1 MNDVSPSTVILKPG
15 APQQA
20 FDFDVTIVGAGPV
33 GLALAGWLA
42 RRSVTRELKI
52 ALIDARE
59 PEDSIA
65 DPRAIA
71 VSHGSRMILEPLRWP
86 ADATAIQRIHVSQR
100 GHFGRTLI
108 DHGEHGLPALGYV
121 LRYGSIVHGLAE
133 AVHATPVHW
142 FRSTSAAAPVE
153 EEDGVTLPIE
163 TAGVTR
169 RLRTRV
175 LVSAEGG
182 LFGDQ
187 KAAKHRE
194 RHAERHGGERVPGG
208 ESALHAAE
216 PVARVEPAD
225 DETAHAHL
233 AAHDGH
239 DGHDANDGRSE
250 APSGAAHH
258 ANHANH
264 ANHAHQQSTA
274 RRDKASSRDYG
285 QTALVGT
292 VSVSAPQPHVA
303 WERFTPEGPIALLP
317 MGGVRGADYALVW
330 CCAPE
335 EAARRAQ
342 LSDDEFLRELG
353 EAFGGRMGRFTQI
366 KGRASFPLGL
376 NAVDTLVRGRIVAIG
391 NAAQTL
397 HPVAGQG
404 LNLGLRD
411 AHALVDAL
419 CAQGPTPLAL
429 AAFAQRRALDRRMTI
444 GATDTL
450 ARLFT
455 VDFAPLAVLR
465 GLALTALEFAP
476 PVKTALARQ
485 MMFGQRR

>member
-1 MNDVSPSTVILKPG
+1 MNDVSQSTVILKP
-15 APQQA
+15 AAAAHP

-42 RRSVTRELKI
+42 RRSATRALQI

-86 ADATAIQRIHVSQR
+86 ADATAIRRIHVSQR

-142 FRSTSAAAPVE
+142 FRSTSAGAPTQE
-153 EEDGVTLPIE
+153 FDGVTLPIE

-169 RLRTRV
+169 QLRTRI
-175 LVSAEGG
+175 LVNAEGG

-187 KAAKHRE
+187 KSGRGVAKGASVNADEQTDPRANAETPDNRAAGVEVKSVDPRTG
-194 RHAERHGGERVPGG
+194 RDGAAARRTGR
-208 ESALHAAE
+208 AAAE
-216 PVARVEPAD
+216 PA
-225 DETAHAHL
+225 L
-233 AAHDGH
+233 
-239 DGHDANDGRSE
+239 
-250 APSGAAHH
+250 
-258 ANHANH
+258 
-264 ANHAHQQSTA
+264 
-274 RRDKASSRDYG
+274 RDYG

-292 VSVSAPQPHVA
+292 VTVSSPQPHVA
-303 WERFTPEGPIALLP
+303 WERFTSQGPIALLP

-342 LSDDEFLRELG
+342 LSDEAFLHELG
-353 EAFGGRMGRFTQI
+353 AAFGDRMGRFTHI

-376 NAVDTLVRGRIVAIG
+376 NAVETLVNGHIVAIG

-411 AHALVDAL
+411 AHSLADAL
-419 CAQGPTPLAL
+419 SAEGPTPLAL
-429 AAFAQRRALDRRMTI
+429 ATFAQRRALDRRLTI

-455 VDFAPLAVLR
+455 VDFAPLAIMR
-465 GLALTALEFAP
+465 GLALTALEFLP

>member
-1 MNDVSPSTVILKPG
+1 MNDVPQSTVILKP
-15 APQQA
+15 AVSEHP

-42 RRSVTRELKI
+42 RRSATQALKI

-108 DHGEHGLPALGYV
+108 DHSEHGLPALGYV

-133 AVHATPVHW
+133 AVHASSVHW
-142 FRSTSAAAPVE
+142 FRSTSASAPAQE
-153 EEDGVTLPIE
+153 RDGVTLPVE
-163 TAGVTR
+163 TAGITR
-169 RLRTRV
+169 HLRTRI
-175 LVSAEGG
+175 LVNAEGG

-187 KAAKHRE
+187 KAGKRAAGKADNGNGE
-194 RHAERHGGERVPGG
+194 GG
-208 ESALHAAE
+208 
-216 PVARVEPAD
+216 
-225 DETAHAHL
+225 T
-233 AAHDGH
+233 
-239 DGHDANDGRSE
+239 
-250 APSGAAHH
+250 
-258 ANHANH
+258 
-264 ANHAHQQSTA
+264 
-274 RRDKASSRDYG
+274 RDYG

-303 WERFTPEGPIALLP
+303 WERFTSQGPIALLP

-330 CCAPE
+330 CCAPD
-335 EAARRAQ
+335 EATRRSQ

-353 EAFGGRMGRFTQI
+353 AAFGNRMGRFIQI

-376 NAVDTLVRGRIVAIG
+376 NAVDTLVNGHVVAIG

-411 AHALVDAL
+411 AHALADAL
-419 CAQGPTPLAL
+419 SAEGPTPLAL
-429 AAFAQRRALDRRMTI
+429 ATFAQRRALDRRLTI

-455 VDFAPLAVLR
+455 VDFPPLAALR
-465 GLALTALEFAP
+465 GLALTALEFVP

>member
-1 MNDVSPSTVILKPG
+1 MNQNSHAVVILKP
-15 APQQA
+15 ASRQP

-52 ALIDARE
+52 ALVDARE

-86 ADATAIQRIHVSQR
+86 AEATAIERIHVSQR

-108 DHGEHGLPALGYV
+108 DHHEHGLPALGYV
-121 LRYGSIVHGLAE
+121 LRYGAIVHGLAD
-133 AVHATPVHW
+133 AVRATPVHW
-142 FRSTSAAAPVE
+142 YRSTSAGTPVQE
-153 EEDGVTLPIE
+153 RDGVTLPIE
-163 TAGVTR
+163 TAGVAR
-169 RLRTRV
+169 QLRTRI
-175 LVSAEGG
+175 LVNAEGG

-187 KAAKHRE
+187 K
-194 RHAERHGGERVPGG
+194 HGGGAG
-208 ESALHAAE
+208 KDAA
-216 PVARVEPAD
+216 R
-225 DETAHAHL
+225 
-233 AAHDGH
+233 
-239 DGHDANDGRSE
+239 
-250 APSGAAHH
+250 GAAGS
-258 ANHANH
+258 AAGNAAPRPAADAASNS
-264 ANHAHQQSTA
+264 AAPPAREAARAGKSARTA
-274 RRDKASSRDYG
+274 IAGSRDYG

-292 VSVSAPQPHVA
+292 VTVSAPQPHVA
-303 WERFTPEGPIALLP
+303 WERFTAQGPIALLP

-330 CCAPE
+330 CCSPD

-342 LSDDEFLRELG
+342 LSDAEFLRELDA
-353 EAFGGRMGRFTQI
+353 AFGDRMGRFTHI
-366 KGRASFPLGL
+366 TGRASFPLGL
-376 NAVDTLVRGRIVAIG
+376 NAIDTQVNGHIVAIG

-411 AHALVDAL
+411 AHALADAL
-419 CAQGPTPLAL
+419 SAEGPTSLAL
-429 AAFAQRRALDRRMTI
+429 AAFAQRRALDRRLTI
-444 GATDTL
+444 GSTDTL

-455 VDFAPLAVLR
+455 VDVAPLAVLR
-465 GLALTALEFAP
+465 GLALTALEFVP
-476 PVKTALARQ
+476 PLKTALARQ

>member
-1 MNDVSPSTVILKPG
+1 MNDASPSTVILKP
-15 APQQA
+15 AALNQH

-42 RRSVTRELKI
+42 RRSATRELKI

-133 AVHATPVHW
+133 AVHATRVHW
-142 FRSTSAAAPVE
+142 FRSTSAATPVQE
-153 EEDGVTLPIE
+153 QDGVTLPIE

-169 RLRTRV
+169 RLRTRI

-187 KAAKHRE
+187 RGAQKAGKRE
-194 RHAERHGGERVPGG
+194 G
-208 ESALHAAE
+208 ESATNG
-216 PVARVEPAD
+216 AD
-225 DETAHAHL
+225 K
-233 AAHDGH
+233 
-239 DGHDANDGRSE
+239 
-250 APSGAAHH
+250 GA
-258 ANHANH
+258 
-264 ANHAHQQSTA
+264 
-274 RRDKASSRDYG
+274 DKPGTRDYG

-292 VSVSAPQPHVA
+292 VSVSTPQPHVA

-330 CCAPE
+330 CCAPD

-342 LSDDEFLRELG
+342 LPDDAFLRELG
-353 EAFGGRMGRFTQI
+353 AAFGGRMGRFTHI

-376 NAVDTLVRGRIVAIG
+376 NAVDTQVSGRVVAIG

-411 AHALVDAL
+411 AHALADAL
-419 CAQGPTPLAL
+419 SAEGPTTLAL
-429 AAFAQRRALDRRMTI
+429 ATFAQRRALDRRLTI

-455 VDFAPLAVLR
+455 VDFAPLAIMR
-465 GLALTALEFAP
+465 GLALTALEFVP

>member
-1 MNDVSPSTVILKPG
+1 MNDVSQSTVILKP
-15 APQQA
+15 AVSDRP

-42 RRSVTRELKI
+42 RRSATHALKI

-71 VSHGSRMILEPLRWP
+71 VSQGSRMILEPLRWP

-108 DHGEHGLPALGYV
+108 DHSEHGLPALGYV
-121 LRYGSIVHGLAE
+121 LRYGAIVHGLAE
-133 AVHATPVHW
+133 AVHATSVHW
-142 FRSTSAAAPVE
+142 FRSTSAAAPTQDL
-153 EEDGVTLPIE
+153 DGVTLPIE
-163 TAGVTR
+163 TAGVER
-169 RLRTRV
+169 QLRTRI
-175 LVSAEGG
+175 LVNAEGG

-187 KAAKHRE
+187 K
-194 RHAERHGGERVPGG
+194 
-208 ESALHAAE
+208 
-216 PVARVEPAD
+216 
-225 DETAHAHL
+225 TA
-233 AAHDGH
+233 
-239 DGHDANDGRSE
+239 GR
-250 APSGAAHH
+250 AGSGA
-258 ANHANH
+258 
-264 ANHAHQQSTA
+264 SG
-274 RRDKASSRDYG
+274 DSRDYG

-303 WERFTPEGPIALLP
+303 WERFTSQGPIALLP
-317 MGGVRGADYALVW
+317 MGGVRGANYALVW

-342 LSDDEFLRELG
+342 LPDDEFLRELG
-353 EAFGGRMGRFTQI
+353 AAFGSRMGSFTQI

-376 NAVDTLVRGRIVAIG
+376 NTVDTLVKGHIVAIG

-411 AHALVDAL
+411 AHALADAL
-419 CAQGPTPLAL
+419 STEGPTPLAL
-429 AAFAQRRALDRRMTI
+429 ATFAQRRALDRRLTI

-455 VDFAPLAVLR
+455 VDFPPLAALR
-465 GLALTALEFAP
+465 GLALTALEFVP

>member
-1 MNDVSPSTVILKPG
+1 MNDVSLSTVILKP
-15 APQQA
+15 AASDPS

-42 RRSVTRELKI
+42 RRSATRVLKV

-108 DHGEHGLPALGYV
+108 DHSEHGLPALGYV
-121 LRYGSIVHGLAE
+121 LRYGSIVHGLAK
-133 AVHATPVHW
+133 AVHATDVHW
-142 FRSTSAAAPVE
+142 FRSTSATVPTQE
-153 EEDGVTLPIE
+153 NDGVTLPIA

-169 RLRTRV
+169 HLRTRI
-175 LVSAEGG
+175 LVNAEGG

-187 KAAKHRE
+187 KAVT
-194 RHAERHGGERVPGG
+194 GG
-208 ESALHAAE
+208 
-216 PVARVEPAD
+216 
-225 DETAHAHL
+225 T
-233 AAHDGH
+233 
-239 DGHDANDGRSE
+239 
-250 APSGAAHH
+250 
-258 ANHANH
+258 
-264 ANHAHQQSTA
+264 
-274 RRDKASSRDYG
+274 RDYG

-303 WERFTPEGPIALLP
+303 WERFTSQGPIALLP

-330 CCAPE
+330 CCAPD
-335 EAARRAQ
+335 EAERRSQ
-342 LSDDEFLRELG
+342 LSDEDFLRELG
-353 EAFGGRMGRFTQI
+353 AAFGDRMGRFTQVR
-366 KGRASFPLGL
+366 GRASFPLGL
-376 NAVDTLVRGRIVAIG
+376 NTVDTLVKGRVVAIG

-411 AHALVDAL
+411 AHSLADAL
-419 CAQGPTPLAL
+419 SAEGPTPLAL
-429 AAFAQRRALDRRMTI
+429 AIFAQRRALDRRLTI

-455 VDFAPLAVLR
+455 FDFPPLAVLR
-465 GLALTALEFAP
+465 GFALTALEFMP

>member
-1 MNDVSPSTVILKPG
+1 MNDVSPSTVILKPR
-15 APQQA
+15 ALEQT

-42 RRSVTRELKI
+42 RRSITRELKI

-133 AVHATPVHW
+133 AVRATPVHW
-142 FRSTSAAAPVE
+142 FRSTSGAAPVQ

-169 RLRTRV
+169 RLRTRI

-187 KAAKHRE
+187 KGD
-194 RHAERHGGERVPGG
+194 RHHGRHGAKGG
-208 ESALHAAE
+208 DDDAAHSLAAE
-216 PVARVEPAD
+216 
-225 DETAHAHL
+225 
-233 AAHDGH
+233 AAHDPAV
-239 DGHDANDGRSE
+239 ANADPAERDTLNARTAEHPAANSPTAERDFGAQARGESSNHGTGR
-250 APSGAAHH
+250 H
-258 ANHANH
+258 AR
-264 ANHAHQQSTA
+264 
-274 RRDKASSRDYG
+274 RRDKSGTRDYG

-342 LSDDEFLRELG
+342 LPDDAFLRELG
-353 EAFGGRMGRFTQI
+353 TAFGTRMGRFTQI

-376 NAVDTLVRGRIVAIG
+376 NAVDTLVRGRVVAIG

-419 CAQGPTPLAL
+419 SAEGPTPLAL

-455 VDFAPLAVLR
+455 VDFAPLAILR

>member
-1 MNDVSPSTVILKPG
+1 MNDVSQSTVILKPAKAG
-15 APQQA
+15 PP

-42 RRSVTRELKI
+42 RRSATRELKI
-52 ALIDARE
+52 ALVDARE

-133 AVHATPVHW
+133 AVHATSVHW
-142 FRSTSAAAPVE
+142 FRSTSAAAPTQE
-153 EEDGVTLPIE
+153 LDGVTLPIE

-169 RLRTRV
+169 RLRTRI
-175 LVSAEGG
+175 LVNAEGG

-187 KAAKHRE
+187 KSAKRAGKRAGKDASMSADEQVGHDSDSDSADNRAANS
-194 RHAERHGGERVPGG
+194 AAQSAA
-208 ESALHAAE
+208 ESADRSSGRTGDAARR
-216 PVARVEPAD
+216 AGRGAVEP
-225 DETAHAHL
+225 
-233 AAHDGH
+233 G
-239 DGHDANDGRSE
+239 
-250 APSGAAHH
+250 
-258 ANHANH
+258 
-264 ANHAHQQSTA
+264 
-274 RRDKASSRDYG
+274 SRDYG

-292 VSVSAPQPHVA
+292 VTVSAPQPHVA
-303 WERFTPEGPIALLP
+303 WERFTSQGPIALLP

-335 EAARRAQ
+335 EATRRAQ
-342 LSDDEFLRELG
+342 LSDEDFLRELG
-353 EAFGGRMGRFTQI
+353 AAFGDRMGRFTHI

-376 NAVDTLVRGRIVAIG
+376 NAVETLVNGHVVAIG

-411 AHALVDAL
+411 AHALADAL
-419 CAQGPTPLAL
+419 SAEGPTPLAL
-429 AAFAQRRALDRRMTI
+429 ATFAQRRALDRRMTI

-455 VDFAPLAVLR
+455 IDFAPLAVVR
-465 GLALTALEFAP
+465 GLALTALEFLP

>member
-1 MNDVSPSTVILKPG
+1 MNDVSQSTVILKP
-15 APQQA
+15 AAATHP

-42 RRSVTRELKI
+42 RRSATQALRI
-52 ALIDARE
+52 ALVDARE

-86 ADATAIQRIHVSQR
+86 ADATAIRRIHVSQR

-108 DHGEHGLPALGYV
+108 DHSEHGLPALGYV

-142 FRSTSAAAPVE
+142 FRSTSAGAPTQE
-153 EEDGVTLPIE
+153 LDGVTLPIE

-169 RLRTRV
+169 QLRTRI
-175 LVSAEGG
+175 LVNAEGG
-182 LFGDQ
+182 LLGDQ
-187 KAAKHRE
+187 KSGRGVAKGASVNADEQADHRANAETPDNRAAGVEVKSVDPRTG
-194 RHAERHGGERVPGG
+194 RDGAAARRTGR
-208 ESALHAAE
+208 AAAE
-216 PVARVEPAD
+216 P
-225 DETAHAHL
+225 
-233 AAHDGH
+233 G
-239 DGHDANDGRSE
+239 
-250 APSGAAHH
+250 
-258 ANHANH
+258 
-264 ANHAHQQSTA
+264 
-274 RRDKASSRDYG
+274 SRDYG

-292 VSVSAPQPHVA
+292 VTVSSPQPHVA
-303 WERFTPEGPIALLP
+303 WERFTSQGPIALLP

-342 LSDDEFLRELG
+342 LSDEAFLHELG
-353 EAFGGRMGRFTQI
+353 AAFGDRMGRFTHI

-376 NAVDTLVRGRIVAIG
+376 NAVETLVNGHIVAIG

-411 AHALVDAL
+411 AHSLADAL
-419 CAQGPTPLAL
+419 SAEGPTPLAL
-429 AAFAQRRALDRRMTI
+429 ATFAQRRALDRRMTI

-455 VDFAPLAVLR
+455 VDFAPLAIMR
-465 GLALTALEFAP
+465 GLALTALEFLP

>member
-1 MNDVSPSTVILKPG
+1 MNDVSPSTVILKP
-15 APQQA
+15 ASAAHPY
-20 FDFDVTIVGAGPV
+20 DFDVTIVGAGPV

-42 RRSVTRELKI
+42 RRSATQALKI
-52 ALIDARE
+52 ALVDARE

-108 DHGEHGLPALGYV
+108 DHAEHGLPALGYV

-133 AVHATPVHW
+133 AVHASPVHW
-142 FRSTSAAAPVE
+142 FRSTSAAAPTQE
-153 EEDGVTLPIE
+153 HDGVTLPIE
-163 TAGVTR
+163 TAGVAR
-169 RLRTRV
+169 SLRTRI
-175 LVSAEGG
+175 LVNAEGG

-187 KAAKHRE
+187 KSGKRT
-194 RHAERHGGERVPGG
+194 GED
-208 ESALHAAE
+208 SA
-216 PVARVEPAD
+216 
-225 DETAHAHL
+225 
-233 AAHDGH
+233 
-239 DGHDANDGRSE
+239 
-250 APSGAAHH
+250 
-258 ANHANH
+258 
-264 ANHAHQQSTA
+264 
-274 RRDKASSRDYG
+274 SRDYG

-292 VSVSAPQPHVA
+292 VTVSSPQPHVA
-303 WERFTPEGPIALLP
+303 WERFTSQGPIALLP

-335 EAARRAQ
+335 EAARRTQ
-342 LSDDEFLRELG
+342 LSDADFLRELG
-353 EAFGGRMGRFTQI
+353 AAFGDRMGRFTQI

-376 NAVDTLVRGRIVAIG
+376 NAVETLVQGRVVAIG

-411 AHALVDAL
+411 AHSLADAL
-419 CAQGPTPLAL
+419 SAEGPTPLAL
-429 AAFAQRRALDRRMTI
+429 ATFAQRRALDRRLTI

-455 VDFAPLAVLR
+455 VDFAPLAIVR
-465 GLALTALEFAP
+465 GLALTALEFVP

>member
-1 MNDVSPSTVILKPG
+1 MNDVAPSTIILKP
-15 APQQA
+15 AASAQP

-42 RRSVTRELKI
+42 RRSATRALKI
-52 ALIDARE
+52 ALVDARE

-65 DPRAIA
+65 DPRVIA
-71 VSHGSRMILEPLRWP
+71 VSQGSRMILEPLRWP
-86 ADATAIQRIHVSQR
+86 ADASAIHRIHVSQR

-108 DHGEHGLPALGYV
+108 DHSEHGLPALGYV
-121 LRYGSIVHGLAE
+121 LRYGSIVHGLAA
-133 AVHATPVHW
+133 AVHATDVHW
-142 FRSTSAAAPVE
+142 FCSTSAAAPTQDL
-153 EEDGVTLPIE
+153 DGVTLPIE

-169 RLRTRV
+169 HVRTRV
-175 LVSAEGG
+175 LVNAEGG

-187 KAAKHRE
+187 KGAK
-194 RHAERHGGERVPGG
+194 P
-208 ESALHAAE
+208 
-216 PVARVEPAD
+216 
-225 DETAHAHL
+225 DEG
-233 AAHDGH
+233 D
-239 DGHDANDGRSE
+239 
-250 APSGAAHH
+250 
-258 ANHANH
+258 
-264 ANHAHQQSTA
+264 
-274 RRDKASSRDYG
+274 SRDYG

-303 WERFTPEGPIALLP
+303 WERFTSQGPIALLP

-330 CCAPE
+330 CCSPE

-342 LSDDEFLRELG
+342 IFDEAFLRELG
-353 EAFGGRMGRFTQI
+353 VAFGDRIGSFTQI
-366 KGRASFPLGL
+366 RQRASFPLGL
-376 NAVDTLVRGRIVAIG
+376 NAVDTLVKGRVVAIG

-411 AHALVDAL
+411 AHSLADAL
-419 CAQGPTPLAL
+419 STEGATPLAL

-455 VDFAPLAVLR
+455 IDFAPLAVMR
-465 GLALTALEFAP
+465 GLALTALEFLP
-476 PVKTALARQ
+476 PVKTAIARQ

>member
-1 MNDVSPSTVILKPG
+1 MHEASPSTVILKP
-15 APQQA
+15 AA
-20 FDFDVTIVGAGPV
+20 HSFDFDVTIVGAGPV

-42 RRSVTRELKI
+42 RRSVTRTLKI

-121 LRYGSIVHGLAE
+121 LRYGSIVHGLAD
-133 AVHATPVHW
+133 AVRATSVHW
-142 FRSTSAAAPVE
+142 FRSTAAAEPVQE
-153 EEDGVTLPIE
+153 LDGVTLPIE

-169 RLRTRV
+169 RLRTRI
-175 LVSAEGG
+175 LVNAEGG

-187 KAAKHRE
+187 KMRKREDGKNATGDGAGNAKAEAGTSAA
-194 RHAERHGGERVPGG
+194 A
-208 ESALHAAE
+208 SATGSATGSAA
-216 PVARVEPAD
+216 
-225 DETAHAHL
+225 
-233 AAHDGH
+233 GK
-239 DGHDANDGRSE
+239 G
-250 APSGAAHH
+250 
-258 ANHANH
+258 
-264 ANHAHQQSTA
+264 
-274 RRDKASSRDYG
+274 SRDYG

-303 WERFTPEGPIALLP
+303 WERFTSQGPIALLP
-317 MGGVRGADYALVW
+317 MGGVRGADYAMVW
-330 CCAPE
+330 CCAPD

-342 LSDDEFLRELG
+342 LSDDAFLRELG
-353 EAFGGRMGRFTQI
+353 AAFGDRMGRFTHI

-376 NAVDTLVRGRIVAIG
+376 NAVETLVNGHIVAIG

-411 AHALVDAL
+411 AHALADAL
-419 CAQGPTPLAL
+419 SAEGSTPLAL
-429 AAFAQRRALDRRMTI
+429 ATFAQRRALDRRMTI

-455 VDFAPLAVLR
+455 VDFAPLAIMR

>member
-1 MNDVSPSTVILKPG
+1 MNDVSPSTVILKP
-15 APQQA
+15 ASAAHPY
-20 FDFDVTIVGAGPV
+20 DFDVTIVGAGPV

-42 RRSVTRELKI
+42 RRSATQALRI
-52 ALIDARE
+52 ALVDARE

-108 DHGEHGLPALGYV
+108 DHAEHGLPALGYV

-133 AVHATPVHW
+133 AVHASSVHW
-142 FRSTSAAAPVE
+142 FRSTSAAAPTQE
-153 EEDGVTLPIE
+153 HDGVTLPIE
-163 TAGVTR
+163 TAGVART
-169 RLRTRV
+169 LRTRI
-175 LVSAEGG
+175 LVNAEGG
-182 LFGDQ
+182 LFGDHKSGGRAARNRAANADAAENIAENASQ
-187 KAAKHRE
+187 PTAANLDAETANQSAKHG
-194 RHAERHGGERVPGG
+194 AK
-208 ESALHAAE
+208 
-216 PVARVEPAD
+216 
-225 DETAHAHL
+225 
-233 AAHDGH
+233 
-239 DGHDANDGRSE
+239 
-250 APSGAAHH
+250 SG
-258 ANHANH
+258 
-264 ANHAHQQSTA
+264 
-274 RRDKASSRDYG
+274 SRDYG

-292 VSVSAPQPHVA
+292 VTVSTPQPHVA
-303 WERFTPEGPIALLP
+303 WERFTSQGPIALLP

-335 EAARRAQ
+335 DAARRAQ
-342 LSDDEFLRELG
+342 LSDADFLSELG
-353 EAFGGRMGRFTQI
+353 AAFGDRMGRFTQI

-376 NAVDTLVRGRIVAIG
+376 NAVETLVQGRVVAIG

-411 AHALVDAL
+411 AHSLADAL
-419 CAQGPTPLAL
+419 SAEGPTPLAL
-429 AAFAQRRALDRRMTI
+429 ATFAQRRALDRRLTI

-455 VDFAPLAVLR
+455 VDFAPLAIVR
-465 GLALTALEFAP
+465 GLALTALEFVP

>member
-1 MNDVSPSTVILKPG
+1 MNDVSQSTVILKPAKAG
-15 APQQA
+15 QP

-42 RRSVTRELKI
+42 RRSATRELKI
-52 ALIDARE
+52 ALVDARE

-133 AVHATPVHW
+133 AVHASSVHW
-142 FRSTSAAAPVE
+142 FRSTSAAAPTQE
-153 EEDGVTLPIE
+153 LDGVTLPIE

-169 RLRTRV
+169 QLRTRI
-175 LVSAEGG
+175 LVNAEGG

-187 KAAKHRE
+187 KSAKRAGK
-194 RHAERHGGERVPGG
+194 RADRDASM
-208 ESALHAAE
+208 SA
-216 PVARVEPAD
+216 
-225 DETAHAHL
+225 DEQV
-233 AAHDGH
+233 GH
-239 DGHDANDGRSE
+239 DVDSGGDRTDSRAADIAAQSADRRSGHDASV
-250 APSGAAHH
+250 
-258 ANHANH
+258 
-264 ANHAHQQSTA
+264 A
-274 RRDKASSRDYG
+274 RRAGRGAVEPGSRDYG

-292 VSVSAPQPHVA
+292 ATVSAPQPHVA
-303 WERFTPEGPIALLP
+303 WERFTSQGPIALLP

-342 LSDDEFLRELG
+342 LSDEDFLRELG
-353 EAFGGRMGRFTQI
+353 AAFGDRMGRFTHI

-376 NAVDTLVRGRIVAIG
+376 NAVETLVNGHVVAIG

-411 AHALVDAL
+411 AHALADAL
-419 CAQGPTPLAL
+419 SAEGPTPLAL
-429 AAFAQRRALDRRMTI
+429 ATFAQRRSLDRRMTI

-455 VDFAPLAVLR
+455 IDFAPLAVMR
-465 GLALTALEFAP
+465 GLALTALEFLP